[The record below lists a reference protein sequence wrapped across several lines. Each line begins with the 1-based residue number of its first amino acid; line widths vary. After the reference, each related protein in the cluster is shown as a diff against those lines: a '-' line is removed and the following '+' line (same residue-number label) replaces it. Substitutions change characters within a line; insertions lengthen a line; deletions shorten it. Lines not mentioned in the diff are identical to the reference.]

1 MNVVG
6 KISAQKSTRL
16 LSKNRIEMD
25 ISHLPKGVHFI
36 RITNKKGT
44 EILQFIKQ

>member
-6 KISAQKSTRL
+6 KIAVQKNIRL

-25 ISHLPKGVHFI
+25 VSHLPKGVHFI
-36 RITNKKGT
+36 RVSNKKGT